1 MFKRII
7 VGIDGSPAS
16 LTASKYALRLGNFYD
31 VPVVGIYV
39 VDVRLLEESFLADL
53 AGVLG
58 FTYYEGISAKIK
70 DFLEKQGDA
79 ILTEFSALGRE
90 YGARVSVVQTTGV
103 PYREIA
109 SQADP
114 EDLIVLGKVGRKPV
128 KGILI
133 GSNSEKVARLARCP
147 VFLVPEEERQFRR
160 ALVAYDRSDNAKL
173 ALKVCG
179 SLKELYGYEIE
190 VLFVEEE
197 KEGSSEE
204 VEKEVKEL
212 LSTEHRFVS
221 TTGLPEERIVN
232 TARDENIDLL
242 FLGAYGKGR
251 FKEMFLGSVTSFVI
265 HNLDIPM
272 FLAKVSKD

>member
-7 VGIDGSPAS
+7 VGVDGSPAS

-31 VPVVGIYV
+31 IPVVGIYV

-58 FTYYEGISAKIK
+58 FTYYEGISSRIK

-109 SQADP
+109 GQADP

-128 KGILI
+128 KGILM
-133 GSNSEKVARLARCP
+133 GSNSEKVARLARCS
-147 VFLVPEEERQFRR
+147 VFLVPEEERQFSR

-173 ALKVCG
+173 ALRVCG
-179 SLKELYGYEIE
+179 SLRDLYGYEIE
-190 VLFVEEE
+190 VLFVEEDKGE
-197 KEGSSEE
+197 SPKE
-204 VEKEVKEL
+204 VEREVSDL
-212 LSTEHRFVS
+212 LPVEYKFIY

-232 TARDENIDLL
+232 VAKDKGIDLL

-251 FKEMFLGSVTSFVI
+251 FKELFLGSVTSFVI

-272 FLAKVSKD
+272 FLTKVSKD

>member
-16 LTASKYALRLGNFYD
+16 ITAARQAFRIGNFYG
-31 VPVVGIYV
+31 VPVIGIYV

-58 FTYYEGISAKIK
+58 FTYYEGISAKVK

-90 YGARVSVVQTTGV
+90 LGAKVSVVQTTGV
-103 PYREIA
+103 PYREIV

-114 EDLIVLGKVGRKPV
+114 EDLIVLGKAGRKPV
-128 KGILI
+128 KGVLV
-133 GSNSEKVARLARCP
+133 GSNSEKVARHAECP
-147 VFLVPEEERQFRR
+147 VFLIPEEDRELKK
-160 ALVAYDRSDNAKL
+160 ALVAYDGSENAKL
-173 ALKVCG
+173 ALKLCDSMKPLFG
-179 SLKELYGYEIE
+179 YGID

-197 KEGSSEE
+197 EGQGSRVREE
-204 VEKEVKEL
+204 VGEIL
-212 LSTEHRFVS
+212 TQEHSFVAVP
-221 TTGLPEERIVN
+221 GFPEERIVGYV
-232 TARDENIDLL
+232 RDNNIDLL

-251 FKEMFLGSVTSFVI
+251 FKELFLGSVTSFVI
-265 HNLDIPM
+265 HHLDIPM
-272 FLAKVSKD
+272 FLTKVPKG